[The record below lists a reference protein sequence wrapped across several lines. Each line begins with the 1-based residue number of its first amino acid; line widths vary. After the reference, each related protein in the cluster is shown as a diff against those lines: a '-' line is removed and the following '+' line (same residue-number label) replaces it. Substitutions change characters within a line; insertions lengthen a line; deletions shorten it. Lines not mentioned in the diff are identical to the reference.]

1 MTSTTSRVLT
11 LLMRRQAPSSTS
23 SSSSSGRRRLLSS
36 AAVKAG
42 ATKSE
47 KFMHLEVSEEWGRGG
62 GAEGGRMGSREEG
75 KGVYYTH
82 TS

>member
-1 MTSTTSRVLT
+1 M
-11 LLMRRQAPSSTS
+11 
-23 SSSSSGRRRLLSS
+23 SS

-75 KGVYYTH
+75 KGAYYTQ
-82 TS
+82 TSEACVISFRRKYRRGLKIGKVA